1 MNMHIFCM
9 NTFGK
14 GSIEGENSK
23 CHQTRL
29 HGGISV
35 LVSLKT
41 CYFTITYTKA
51 PVFIIKQCIA
61 ICLAKV
67 PPEATVFLALRPVP
81 VSASLWIYYRY
92 FCNIC
97 GSRTDFFHNASLSV
111 LYTMCYLSI
120 RTRIIIIIM
129 FIKQS

>member
-81 VSASLWIYYRY
+81 VSASLL
-92 FCNIC
+92 
-97 GSRTDFFHNASLSV
+97 DL
-111 LYTMCYLSI
+111 LSI
-120 RTRIIIIIM
+120 FLQHLWLSNRFFSQRIVKCAVYNVLS
-129 FIKQS
+129 FYTHAYYYYYYVY